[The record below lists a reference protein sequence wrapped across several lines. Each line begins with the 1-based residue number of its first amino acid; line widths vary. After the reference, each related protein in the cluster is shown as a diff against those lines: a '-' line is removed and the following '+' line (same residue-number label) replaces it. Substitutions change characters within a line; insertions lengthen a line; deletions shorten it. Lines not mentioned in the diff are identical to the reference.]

1 MVAAFFQDK
10 PNTARQ
16 RNPILLGGHVNIDV
30 DIFSRCIEA

>member
-10 PNTARQ
+10 PIQHAKGT
-16 RNPILLGGHVNIDV
+16 LFYWGHVNIDV